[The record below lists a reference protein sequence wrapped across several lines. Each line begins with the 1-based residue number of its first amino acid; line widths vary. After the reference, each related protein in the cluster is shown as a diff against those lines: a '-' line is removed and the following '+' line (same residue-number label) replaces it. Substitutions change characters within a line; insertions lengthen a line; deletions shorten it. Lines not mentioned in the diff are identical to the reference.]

1 MSDYS
6 ASVQSALLANQTN
19 VSSYISKEAQ
29 KVKARSIQKA
39 LDKRHAEEQRI
50 VDEHNRMSREEQTRV
65 YAQRQAISY
74 RLSVAQMVD
83 AQLQA
88 REFEMQSQDY
98 LAAAQVRRSEMGS
111 RYSRSGALL
120 AGSALARTDANEKR
134 ARQGAARLQRAS
146 KNAISRGRMLSTIT
160 KNSASKPMFVP
171 LPDAIKQTYVP
182 PYVPPKTKH
191 HSNIG
196 DTSKNTNAWGRGNQ
210 LAAMGINSPVQ
221 IEGAGEWQGGSFN
234 IGGRSPVRLA
244 DDLGGVYTPGS
255 ERGGSSAYAGGHIS
269 GTFDFGYG
277 STQKPG
283 SSSFEYS

>member
-88 REFEMQSQDY
+88 REFELQSQDY

-134 ARQGAARLQRAS
+134 ARQGAARLQKAA
-146 KNAISRGRMLSTIT
+146 KNARERGRMLSTIT
-160 KNSASKPMFVP
+160 KHSASKPMFVP
-171 LPDAIKQTYVP
+171 LPDAIKQEYVP

-191 HSNIG
+191 WSNLG
-196 DTSKNTNAWGRGNQ
+196 DTTETNAWGRGNR
-210 LAAMGINSPVQ
+210 LAAMGLGSPVQ
-221 IEGAGEWQGGSFN
+221 IQSVGAFQGGSYD
-234 IGGRSPVRLA
+234 IGTASPTRVAER
-244 DDLGGVYTPGS
+244 LGGAYTAGA

-269 GTFDFGYG
+269 GTFDF
-277 STQKPG
+277 SAQSPG
-283 SSSFEYS
+283 RTSFEYS